1 MLKLIEGSYASFFPK
16 EIDSMFRN
24 RAEAFSDRLGWEV
37 VVKDGYE
44 RDRFDDANPLYLVS
58 VDPDT
63 EEYWG
68 SLRLLPTTG
77 PNMLRDVFAQ
87 LLDGDF
93 IESATIWESSR
104 ICATTL
110 RGRPDRGRSGVNY
123 ALSELILGIGE
134 VAVAAGLT
142 QIVSVFDAR
151 IFRVLRA
158 AECNPQII
166 GTPQRIGGT
175 MSYAG
180 LFDAGERPLK
190 AFRAAVGIE
199 NSVLAP
205 GRERACVRLGEAGS
219 ERGAILSGAHFSAA
233 GAMFCCLQVC
243 SLSFRPYVIKL
254 CFERVIKYGRADW
267 PRNRKSAPWSL
278 KNQRHTLEN

>member
-44 RDRFDDANPLYLVS
+44 RDRFDEANPLYLVS

-104 ICATTL
+104 ICATTSP
-110 RGRPDRGRSGVNY
+110 GQPDRGKSGVNY

-158 AECNPQII
+158 AGCNPQII

-180 LFDAGERPLK
+180 LFDTGERPLE
-190 AFRAAVGIE
+190 AFRAAAGIE

-205 GRERACVRLGEAGS
+205 GARELAFA
-219 ERGAILSGAHFSAA
+219 
-233 GAMFCCLQVC
+233 
-243 SLSFRPYVIKL
+243 
-254 CFERVIKYGRADW
+254 
-267 PRNRKSAPWSL
+267 
-278 KNQRHTLEN
+278 